1 MSTIDKSA
9 NIEQDKTSKEKVSN
23 FMRTADGAIIEGT
36 GIGGKVLIVQKTP
49 EFMRD
54 VAPYFAP
61 SFIIIFAHISYAF
74 TGNLLFPVWLMYLA
88 CPICNIA
95 VPEDN

>member
-1 MSTIDKSA
+1 MSTIDKCA
-9 NIEQDKTSKEKVSN
+9 NNEAAKEKGNN
-23 FMRTADGAIIEGT
+23 FRMTYDGAIIEGT

-61 SFIIIFAHISYAF
+61 SIVLVFAHICYAY
-74 TGNLLFPVWLMYLA
+74 TGNLVFPIWLMFLL
-88 CPICNIA
+88 CPICNFFL
-95 VPEDN
+95 PEDN